1 MDELQDYTLPED
13 LAALADEY
21 DAAVGHRDQFLWKW
35 FHYLNPYFRLS
46 TVEERYES
54 KVQKDKTCLTFYVTL
69 LDDLVDEHND
79 RITFQEAAKVPFDA
93 RRVDEG
99 RAGVD
104 GEWLAFARRIWE
116 EVEESLRMAPRFRE
130 FRDLVEYDLRQTL
143 NAVRYA
149 YIVNNHPY
157 VANMTE
163 AYAYSSHNMV
173 LLAFADIDLMHSR
186 QFNREELG
194 TLRRILWTAQKMAR
208 IGNWVSTW
216 KRELLEGDFS
226 SGVLVYAYENGVVS
240 DDDLRQL
247 WTNPTADVVES
258 VTERVEREDVRET
271 LLDQWQRYYDEIER
285 APDMDSVDVDG
296 LLVGMEKV
304 MEFHLDSE
312 GMK

>member
-1 MDELQDYTLPED
+1 MDELQDYTLPEN
-13 LAALADEY
+13 LAAIADEY
-21 DAAVGHRDQFLWKW
+21 DAAIGHRDHFLWKW

-54 KVQKDKTCLTFYVTL
+54 KVRKDKTCLTFYVTL
-69 LDDLVDEHND
+69 LDDLVDERND

-93 RRVDEG
+93 RQVDEG
-99 RAGVD
+99 RAGID
-104 GEWLAFARRIWE
+104 GEGLAFARRIWE

-157 VANMTE
+157 AANMTE

-285 APDMDSVDVDG
+285 APDMESVDVDG

-304 MEFHLDSE
+304 MQFHLDSE